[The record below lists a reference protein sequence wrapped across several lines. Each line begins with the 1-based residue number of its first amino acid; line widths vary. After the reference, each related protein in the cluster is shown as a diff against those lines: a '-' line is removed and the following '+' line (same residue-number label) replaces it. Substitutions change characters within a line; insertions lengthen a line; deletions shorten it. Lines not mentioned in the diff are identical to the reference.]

1 MLYSSGAFLSYS
13 RISFTALAYVCS
25 LWYRMYGNR
34 QGDSSLDFCHSVH
47 VSEQFSSR
55 LVKVA
60 GLRKDAGDARA
71 YSFLQM
77 LEMLPQMKFPPNY
90 ILVENVVGF
99 EVSIESH

>member
-1 MLYSSGAFLSYS
+1 
-13 RISFTALAYVCS
+13 
-25 LWYRMYGNR
+25 MYGR
-34 QGDSSLDFCHSVH
+34 RRGDSSLDICDSVH
-47 VSEQFSSR
+47 VSEHFSSG

-99 EVSIESH
+99 EVSIDSH